1 MNGWIKIHRKLM
13 SWEWYHNPRMV
24 LVFLTLLLMANKVE
38 DEDKI
43 LGQVTTSIGDLCRKT
58 GLPRSTI
65 WNCLQRLEKSKCIA
79 QETRGRQNRLITILN
94 YASYQG
100 AEISKS
106 AETPPSDGFFSDM
119 KRSDVWRESVEMKF
133 HLTHEVFD
141 KLIDDFALDCKC
153 NNKVHATETDARR
166 HFVNWVNKKK
176 EITIKNENKQVTED
190 RRRGYDAVPHTAED
204 YEKDF

>member
-43 LGQVTTSIGDLCRKT
+43 LGQVTTSIGDLCGKT

-94 YASYQG
+94 YGSYQATEAPKTDAPG
-100 AEISKS
+100 TDYFMSMKTAE
-106 AETPPSDGFFSDM
+106 
-119 KRSDVWRESVEMKF
+119 VWRESVEMKF
-133 HLTHEVFD
+133 HLTHEAFD

-153 NNKVHATETDARR
+153 NNKIHNTETDARR

-176 EITIKNENKQVTED
+176 EITNGNRQVTQD
-190 RRRGYDAVPHTAED
+190 KRRGYDALPHTAED